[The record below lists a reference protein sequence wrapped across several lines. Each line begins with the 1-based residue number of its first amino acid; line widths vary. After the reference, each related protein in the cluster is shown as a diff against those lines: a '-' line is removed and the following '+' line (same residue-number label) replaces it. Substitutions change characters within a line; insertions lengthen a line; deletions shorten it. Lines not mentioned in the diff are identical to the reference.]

1 MQRVRIAELFRTSDE
16 FDGLEVTVAG
26 WVRSIRDMKNFG
38 FATIND
44 GTCFKDLQVV
54 LERETLDCYDTIAS
68 QNVGAALIARGT
80 LVRPLQTTQRE
91 ERGFYL
97 LVPREVPLSAAG
109 ALFRDWG
116 TKKRPAYAGRFF
128 IG

>member
-1 MQRVRIAELFRTSDE
+1 MEHVEIAQLFAAPEQYADQE
-16 FDGLEVTVAG
+16 ITVAG
-26 WVRSIRDMKNFG
+26 WVKSIRDMKNFG

-80 LVRPLQTTQRE
+80 LVLTPEAKQPFELTATD
-91 ERGFYL
+91 
-97 LVPREVPLSAAG
+97 VEVEGESAP
-109 ALFRDWG
+109 D
-116 TKKRPAYAGRFF
+116 
-128 IG
+128 